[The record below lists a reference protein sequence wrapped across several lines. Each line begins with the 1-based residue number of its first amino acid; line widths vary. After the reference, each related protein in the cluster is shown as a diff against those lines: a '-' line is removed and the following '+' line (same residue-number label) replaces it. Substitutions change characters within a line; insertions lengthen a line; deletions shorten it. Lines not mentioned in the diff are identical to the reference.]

1 MIPPFNELG
10 YLPPGIHPA
19 TLEEIDA
26 RFGQLSEIRR
36 VQMESINWMMEIA
49 ARAGIERIILN
60 GGFVT
65 DIIEPDDVDCVLLT
79 GPAYPIELEAKEEL
93 DAGLPFMDISV
104 AEQAEFDLFVNRI
117 FGTDRYLVPKG
128 VVEVIQWS

>member
-1 MIPPFNELG
+1 MIPLFNESG

-19 TLEEIDA
+19 TLDEIDA

-36 VQMESINWMMEIA
+36 VQMESIHWMMEIA

-65 DIIEPDDVDCVLLT
+65 DIIEPDDVDCVLLPSLNY
-79 GPAYPIELEAKEEL
+79 PADSEAEEELE
-93 DAGLPFMDISV
+93 AGLPFMDITL
-104 AEQAEFDLFVNRI
+104 AESDEFDLFVKTI

-128 VVEVIQWS
+128 VVEVIQWT